1 MEEAAIASPSPTL
14 KQKKVSEEK
23 GKRKKG
29 GRGAGSRRPGDG
41 DGDGD
46 GDGENGRVFLFFACF
61 SISSNKQHMKQQ
73 ATSNSVLGARC
84 DDERGASRNSRE
96 KGKKSSISIYNS
108 ICVP

>member
-29 GRGAGSRRPGDG
+29 GRGAGSRRPG

-84 DDERGASRNSRE
+84 DDERGASRNSR
-96 KGKKSSISIYNS
+96 KKKLHFDI
-108 ICVP
+108 

>member
-29 GRGAGSRRPGDG
+29 GRGAGSRRPG